1 MDMTRGLETTSLARP
16 LPAAAGIMA
25 VTAETAVIAGT
36 RVVITGIMDV
46 TAAIAET
53 VETLAAT
60 ATTDMAPPPP
70 TRLAAALTVMMT
82 GDALAEVE
90 ALVEELEE
98 ALEASGTTLSART
111 STRSTGKIFFFG
123 LLLFSL

>member
-1 MDMTRGLETTSLARP
+1 MDAT
-16 LPAAAGIMA
+16 A
-25 VTAETAVIAGT
+25 VTAETLVVIAE
-36 RVVITGIMDV
+36 IMDV
-46 TAAIAET
+46 TAAMAET
-53 VETLAAT
+53 AETLAAT

-98 ALEASGTTLSART
+98 ALEASGTMLSART
-111 STRSTGKIFFFG
+111 STRSTGKIFSQCSFFLFG
-123 LLLFSL
+123 LSFLI

>member
-1 MDMTRGLETTSLARP
+1 MDAT
-16 LPAAAGIMA
+16 A
-25 VTAETAVIAGT
+25 VTAETLVVIAE
-36 RVVITGIMDV
+36 IMDV
-46 TAAIAET
+46 TAVIA
-53 VETLAAT
+53 ETLAAT

-98 ALEASGTTLSART
+98 ALEASGTMLSART
-111 STRSTGKIFFFG
+111 STRSTGKIFSQCSFFLFG
-123 LLLFSL
+123 LSFLI